1 MYLAK
6 VESINLERMEYQL
19 ISTLSVPQYN
29 TFWQVV
35 LALFWDR
42 GSR

>member
-1 MYLAK
+1 MYIDK

-19 ISTLSVPQYN
+19 ISTLSVPQYK

-35 LALFWDR
+35 LVLFWDR
-42 GSR
+42 ESR